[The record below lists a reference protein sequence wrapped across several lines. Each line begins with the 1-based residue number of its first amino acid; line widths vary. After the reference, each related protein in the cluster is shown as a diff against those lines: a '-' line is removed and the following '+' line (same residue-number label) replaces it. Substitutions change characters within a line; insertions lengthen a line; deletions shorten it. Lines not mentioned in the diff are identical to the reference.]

1 MKWTGILIGV
11 FLTDTILKSRA
22 EKHLSDKAV
31 REIAW
36 DKILLRKLHNYGI
49 ACNMGEKHPKLV
61 EYGTLSVW
69 IAVLLTLLR
78 MLKKPLGKVQ
88 GALIRLGGALV
99 LGGGLSN
106 LNDRITKGYVTDYFS
121 FNVKCEK
128 LKRIVFNLSDMCIAV
143 GAVLAALGC
152 IKKTDR

>member
-1 MKWTGILIGV
+1 MKWTGILTGV

-31 REIAW
+31 REIAG
-36 DKILLRKLHNYGI
+36 DKILLRKLHNYGL
-49 ACNMGEKHPKLV
+49 ACNLGEKHPELI
-61 EYGTLSVW
+61 EQGTLAVW
-69 IAVLLTLLR
+69 ITMFLTWLR
-78 MLKKPLGKVQ
+78 VLKKPLGKVQ
-88 GALIRLGGALV
+88 GILVRLGGALV

-121 FNVKCEK
+121 FNVKSEK
-128 LKRIVFNLSDMCIAV
+128 LRRIVFNISDMCIAV

-152 IKKTDR
+152 IGSKK

>member
-1 MKWTGILIGV
+1 MKWTGILIDV

-31 REIAW
+31 REIAG
-36 DKILLRKLHNYGI
+36 DKILLRKLHNYGL
-49 ACNMGEKHPKLV
+49 ACNLGEKHPKLI
-61 EYGTLSVW
+61 EQGTLAVW
-69 IAVLLTLLR
+69 ITMFLTWLR
-78 MLKKPLGKVQ
+78 VLKKPLGKVQ
-88 GALIRLGGALV
+88 GILVRLGGALV

-143 GAVLAALGC
+143 GAVLTALGC
-152 IKKTDR
+152 IKKTER

>member
-31 REIAW
+31 REIAG
-36 DKILLRKLHNYGI
+36 DKILLRKLHNYGL
-49 ACNMGEKHPKLV
+49 ACNLGEKHPKLI
-61 EYGTLSVW
+61 EQGTLAVW
-69 IAVLLTLLR
+69 ITVFLTWLR
-78 MLKKPLGKVQ
+78 VLKKPLGKVQ
-88 GALIRLGGALV
+88 GILVRLGGALV

-121 FNVKCEK
+121 FNVKSEK
-128 LKRIVFNLSDMCIAV
+128 LRRIVFNISDMCIAV

-152 IKKTDR
+152 IGSKK

>member
-31 REIAW
+31 REISG
-36 DKILLRKLHNYGI
+36 DKILLRKLHNYGL
-49 ACNMGEKHPKLV
+49 ACNLGEKHPKLI
-61 EYGTLSVW
+61 EQGTLAVW
-69 IAVLLTLLR
+69 ITMFLTWLR
-78 MLKKPLGKVQ
+78 VLKKPLGKVQ
-88 GALIRLGGALV
+88 GILVRLGGALV

-121 FNVKCEK
+121 FNVKSEK
-128 LKRIVFNLSDMCIAV
+128 LRRIVFNISDMCIAV

-152 IKKTDR
+152 IGSKK

>member
-1 MKWTGILIGV
+1 MKWTGILTGV

-31 REIAW
+31 REIAG
-36 DKILLRKLHNYGI
+36 DKILLRKLHNYGL
-49 ACNMGEKHPKLV
+49 ACNLGEKHPKLI
-61 EYGTLSVW
+61 EQGTLAVW
-69 IAVLLTLLR
+69 ITMLLTWLR
-78 MLKKPLGKVQ
+78 VLKKPLGKVQ
-88 GALIRLGGALV
+88 GILVRLGGALV

-121 FNVKCEK
+121 FNVKSEK

-152 IKKTDR
+152 IGSKK

>member
-1 MKWTGILIGV
+1 MKWTGILTDV

-31 REIAW
+31 REIAG
-36 DKILLRKLHNYGI
+36 DKILLRKLHNYGL
-49 ACNMGEKHPKLV
+49 ACNLGEKHPKLI
-61 EYGTLSVW
+61 EQGTLAVW
-69 IAVLLTLLR
+69 ITMFLTWLR
-78 MLKKPLGKVQ
+78 VLKKPLGKVQ
-88 GALIRLGGALV
+88 GILVRLGGALV

-121 FNVKCEK
+121 FNVKSEK
-128 LKRIVFNLSDMCIAV
+128 LRRIVFNISDMCIAV

-152 IKKTDR
+152 IGSKK

>member
-31 REIAW
+31 REIAG
-36 DKILLRKLHNYGI
+36 DKILLRKLHNYGL
-49 ACNMGEKHPKLV
+49 ACNLGEKHPKLI
-61 EYGTLSVW
+61 EQGTLAVW
-69 IAVLLTLLR
+69 ITMFLTWLR
-78 MLKKPLGKVQ
+78 VLKKPLGKVQ
-88 GALIRLGGALV
+88 GILVRLGGALV

-106 LNDRITKGYVTDYFS
+106 LNDRITKGYVTDYVS
-121 FNVKCEK
+121 FNVKSEK
-128 LKRIVFNLSDMCIAV
+128 LRRIVFNISDMCIAV

-152 IKKTDR
+152 IGSKK

>member
-31 REIAW
+31 REIAG
-36 DKILLRKLHNYGI
+36 DKILLRKLHNYGL
-49 ACNMGEKHPKLV
+49 ACNLGEKHPKLI
-61 EYGTLSVW
+61 EQGTLAVW
-69 IAVLLTLLR
+69 ITMFLTWLR
-78 MLKKPLGKVQ
+78 VLKKPLGKVQ
-88 GALIRLGGALV
+88 GILVRLGGALV

-121 FNVKCEK
+121 FNVKSEK
-128 LKRIVFNLSDMCIAV
+128 LKRIVFNLSDMCIFA
-143 GAVLAALGC
+143 GTVLAALGC

>member
-31 REIAW
+31 REIAG
-36 DKILLRKLHNYGI
+36 DKILLRKLHNYGL
-49 ACNMGEKHPKLV
+49 ACNLGEKHPKLI
-61 EYGTLSVW
+61 EQGTLAVW
-69 IAVLLTLLR
+69 ITMFLTWLR
-78 MLKKPLGKVQ
+78 VLKKPLGKVQ
-88 GALIRLGGALV
+88 GILVRLGGALV

-106 LNDRITKGYVTDYFS
+106 LNDRINKGYVTDYVS
-121 FNVKCEK
+121 FNVKSEK
-128 LKRIVFNLSDMCIAV
+128 LRRIVFNISDMCIAV

-152 IKKTDR
+152 IGSKK

>member
-1 MKWTGILIGV
+1 MKWTGILTGV

-31 REIAW
+31 REIAG

-49 ACNMGEKHPKLV
+49 ACNMGEKHPKLI
-61 EYGTLSVW
+61 EQGTLAVW
-69 IAVLLTLLR
+69 ITMFLTWLR
-78 MLKKPLGKVQ
+78 VLKKPLGKVQ
-88 GALIRLGGALV
+88 GILVRLGGALV

-121 FNVKCEK
+121 FNVKSEK
-128 LKRIVFNLSDMCIAV
+128 LRRIVFNISDMCIAV

-152 IKKTDR
+152 IGSKK

>member
-1 MKWTGILIGV
+1 MKWTGILIDV

-31 REIAW
+31 REIAG
-36 DKILLRKLHNYGI
+36 DKILLRKLHNYGL
-49 ACNMGEKHPKLV
+49 ACNLGEKHPKLI
-61 EYGTLSVW
+61 EQGTLAVW
-69 IAVLLTLLR
+69 ITMFLTWLR
-78 MLKKPLGKVQ
+78 VLKKPLGKVQ
-88 GALIRLGGALV
+88 GILVRLGGALV

-121 FNVKCEK
+121 FNVKSEK
-128 LKRIVFNLSDMCIAV
+128 LRRIVFNISDMCIAV

-152 IKKTDR
+152 IGSKK

>member
-1 MKWTGILIGV
+1 MKWTGILIDV

-31 REIAW
+31 REIAG

-49 ACNMGEKHPKLV
+49 ACNMGEKHPKLI
-61 EYGTLSVW
+61 EQGTLAVW
-69 IAVLLTLLR
+69 ITMFLTWLR
-78 MLKKPLGKVQ
+78 VLKKPLGKVQ
-88 GALIRLGGALV
+88 GILVRLGGALV

-121 FNVKCEK
+121 FNVKSEK
-128 LKRIVFNLSDMCIAV
+128 LRRIVFNISDMCIAV

-152 IKKTDR
+152 IGSKK

>member
-1 MKWTGILIGV
+1 MKWTGILTGV

-31 REIAW
+31 REIAG
-36 DKILLRKLHNYGI
+36 DKILLRKLHNYGL
-49 ACNMGEKHPKLV
+49 ACNLGEKHPKLI
-61 EYGTLSVW
+61 EQGTLAVW
-69 IAVLLTLLR
+69 ITMFLTWLR
-78 MLKKPLGKVQ
+78 VLKKPLGKVQ
-88 GALIRLGGALV
+88 GILVRLGGVLV

-121 FNVKCEK
+121 FNVKSEK
-128 LKRIVFNLSDMCIAV
+128 LRRIVFNISDMCIAV

-152 IKKTDR
+152 IGSKK

>member
-31 REIAW
+31 REIAG
-36 DKILLRKLHNYGI
+36 DRILLRKLHNYGL
-49 ACNMGEKHPKLV
+49 ACNLGEKHPKLI
-61 EYGTLSVW
+61 EQGTLAVW
-69 IAVLLTLLR
+69 ITMFLTWLR
-78 MLKKPLGKVQ
+78 VLKKPLGKVQ
-88 GALIRLGGALV
+88 GILVRLGGALV

-121 FNVKCEK
+121 FNVKSEK
-128 LKRIVFNLSDMCIAV
+128 LRRIVFNISDMCIAV

-152 IKKTDR
+152 IGSKK

>member
-1 MKWTGILIGV
+1 MKWTGLLIDV

-31 REIAW
+31 REIAG
-36 DKILLRKLHNYGI
+36 DKILLRKLHNYGL
-49 ACNMGEKHPKLV
+49 ACNLGEKHPKLI
-61 EYGTLSVW
+61 EQGTLAVW
-69 IAVLLTLLR
+69 ITMFLTWLR
-78 MLKKPLGKVQ
+78 VLKKPLGKVQ
-88 GALIRLGGALV
+88 GILVRLGGALV

-121 FNVKCEK
+121 FNVKSEK
-128 LKRIVFNLSDMCIAV
+128 LRRIVFNISDMCIAV

-152 IKKTDR
+152 IGSKK

>member
-1 MKWTGILIGV
+1 MKWTGILTGV

-31 REIAW
+31 REIAG
-36 DKILLRKLHNYGI
+36 DKILLRKLHNYGL
-49 ACNMGEKHPKLV
+49 ACNLGEKHPKLI
-61 EYGTLSVW
+61 EQGTLAVW
-69 IAVLLTLLR
+69 ITMFLTWLR
-78 MLKKPLGKVQ
+78 VLKKPLGKVQ
-88 GALIRLGGALV
+88 GILVRLGGALV

-121 FNVKCEK
+121 FNVKSEK
-128 LKRIVFNLSDMCIAV
+128 LRRIVFNISDMCIAV

-152 IKKTDR
+152 IGSKK

>member
-1 MKWTGILIGV
+1 MKYTGILTGV

-31 REIAW
+31 REIAG
-36 DKILLRKLHNYGI
+36 DKILLRKLHNYGL
-49 ACNMGEKHPKLV
+49 ACNLGEKHPKLI
-61 EYGTLSVW
+61 EQGTLAVW
-69 IAVLLTLLR
+69 ITMFLTWLR
-78 MLKKPLGKVQ
+78 VLKKPLGKVQ
-88 GALIRLGGALV
+88 GILVRLGGALV

-121 FNVKCEK
+121 FNVKSEK
-128 LKRIVFNLSDMCIAV
+128 LRRIVFNISDMCIAV

-152 IKKTDR
+152 IGSKK

>member
-1 MKWTGILIGV
+1 MKWTGILIDV

-31 REIAW
+31 REIAG
-36 DKILLRKLHNYGI
+36 DKILLRKLHNYGL
-49 ACNMGEKHPKLV
+49 ACNLGEKHPKLI
-61 EYGTLSVW
+61 EQGTLAVW
-69 IAVLLTLLR
+69 ITMFLIWLR
-78 MLKKPLGKVQ
+78 VLKKPLGKVQ
-88 GALIRLGGALV
+88 GILVRLGGALV

-121 FNVKCEK
+121 FNVKSEK
-128 LKRIVFNLSDMCIAV
+128 LRRIVFNISDMCIAV

-152 IKKTDR
+152 IGSKK

>member
-31 REIAW
+31 REIAG
-36 DKILLRKLHNYGI
+36 DKILLRKLHNYGL
-49 ACNMGEKHPKLV
+49 ACNLGEKHPKLI
-61 EYGTLSVW
+61 EQGTLAVW
-69 IAVLLTLLR
+69 ITMFLTWLR
-78 MLKKPLGKVQ
+78 VLKKPLGKVQ
-88 GALIRLGGALV
+88 GILVRLGGALV

-121 FNVKCEK
+121 FNVKSEK
-128 LKRIVFNLSDMCIAV
+128 LRRIVFNISDMCIAV

-152 IKKTDR
+152 IGSKK

>member
-1 MKWTGILIGV
+1 MKWTGILTGV

-22 EKHLSDKAV
+22 EKHLSNKAV
-31 REIAW
+31 REIAG

-49 ACNMGEKHPKLV
+49 ACNMGEKHPKLI
-61 EYGTLSVW
+61 EQGTLAVW
-69 IAVLLTLLR
+69 ITMFLTWLR
-78 MLKKPLGKVQ
+78 VLKKPLGKVQ
-88 GALIRLGGALV
+88 GILVRLGGALV

-121 FNVKCEK
+121 FNVKSEK
-128 LKRIVFNLSDMCIAV
+128 LRRIVFNISDMCIAV

-152 IKKTDR
+152 IGSKK

>member
-1 MKWTGILIGV
+1 MKWTGILTGV

-31 REIAW
+31 REIAG
-36 DKILLRKLHNYGI
+36 DKILLRKLHNYGL
-49 ACNMGEKHPKLV
+49 ACNLGEKHPKLI
-61 EYGTLSVW
+61 EQGTLAVW
-69 IAVLLTLLR
+69 ITMFLTWLR
-78 MLKKPLGKVQ
+78 VLKKPLGKVQ
-88 GALIRLGGALV
+88 GIQVRLGGALV

-121 FNVKCEK
+121 FNVKSEK
-128 LKRIVFNLSDMCIAV
+128 LRRIVFNISDMCIAV

-152 IKKTDR
+152 IGSKK